1 MEPILTLE
9 TVSYRYEDTWAIQG
23 IRLEIGARELVG
35 ILGPNGSGK
44 STLLK
49 IMGGLLKPESGSV
62 LYAGR
67 PVAALKRREL
77 AQKIAFVAQ
86 EHSFR
91 FSFSVLEVVLMG
103 RSPHLKRLQFES
115 ERDLEIALQALRTVD
130 AERLATR
137 SIHELSGG
145 EKQRVL
151 IARALAQ
158 DPEIIL
164 LDEPTAFLDIK
175 YKMEIFELISSLV
188 RDKHVSVVAVT
199 HDIDLAALYCNR
211 LVILEN
217 GRLFSAGTPAEVV
230 TSEGISAAYDCRVL
244 VDTNPATGA
253 PRVSLVG
260 RAGCRT
266 GSPACVEAPST
277 AS

>member
-1 MEPILTLE
+1 MEPILTLDD
-9 TVSYRYEDTWAIQG
+9 VSYRYEDTLALGG
-23 IRLEIGARELVG
+23 IRLEIGSRELVG

-49 IMGGLLKPESGSV
+49 LMDGLLKPESGTVFFS
-62 LYAGR
+62 GR
-67 PVAALKRREL
+67 PIGAFKRSEL
-77 AQKIAFVAQ
+77 ARRIAFVAQ
-86 EHSFR
+86 EQPFQ
-91 FSFSVLEVVLMG
+91 FSFTVLEVVLMG

-115 ERDLEIALQALRTVD
+115 DRDIEIAMQALRTVD
-130 AERLATR
+130 VERLADR

-158 DPEIIL
+158 EPEIIL

-175 YKMEIFELISSLV
+175 YKMEIFELIASLV
-188 RDKHVSVVAVT
+188 RDKQVSVVAVT

-211 LVILEN
+211 LIILEN
-217 GRLFSAGTPAEVV
+217 GRLFSAGAPAEVV
-230 TSEGISAAYDCRVL
+230 TSEGISAAYSCRVL
-244 VDTNPATGA
+244 VDRNPATGA

-260 RAGCRT
+260 RAENCAQSQT
-266 GSPACVEAPST
+266 CAEA
-277 AS
+277 

>member
-1 MEPILTLE
+1 MEAILTLD
-9 TVSYRYEDTWAIQG
+9 TVGYSYGTHRALEDID
-23 IRLEIGARELVG
+23 LVVGARELVG

-49 IMGGLLKPESGSV
+49 IMDGLLKPDKGRV
-62 LYAGR
+62 ALKGR
-67 PVAALKRREL
+67 PMGSFRRNALARRV
-77 AQKIAFVAQ
+77 AFVAQ
-86 EHSFR
+86 EHVFR
-91 FSFSVLEVVLMG
+91 FSFTVLEVVLMG
-103 RSPHLKRLQFES
+103 RAPHLKRLQFEG
-115 ERDLEIALQALRTVD
+115 ERDLAIALQALKAMD
-130 AERLATR
+130 AEQLADR

-158 DPEIIL
+158 EPEIIL

-188 RDKHVSVVAVT
+188 GQKEVSVVAVT
-199 HDIDLAALYCNR
+199 HDIDLASLYCDR
-211 LVILEN
+211 LIILEK

-230 TSEGISAAYDCRVL
+230 TSESISAAYDCRVM
-244 VDTNPATGA
+244 VDRNPATGA

-260 RAGCRT
+260 RADKA
-266 GSPACVEAPST
+266 PASSGTPQT
-277 AS
+277 IPGG